1 MPSNQTANYALS
13 QWERTD
19 QVKMDDFNA
28 DNVKLDAAL
37 KAEAD
42 ARTAETAALTEAV
55 SKLGNC
61 RVETFTFVGTGT
73 QGKSIT
79 FYLDFPARPVL
90 FFILGNPVVY
100 VSSVDF
106 HLYLGNR
113 HTATS
118 NELVLRSTGFE
129 WTGNQAKII
138 IDSDLDQLALSRQT
152 YQVIAFYPKDGQV
165 ESA

>member
-1 MPSNQTANYALS
+1 MSTNKTQNYQLHGWAAEDEFLRTELNANF
-13 QWERTD
+13 T
-19 QVKMDDFNA
+19 
-28 DNVKLDAAL
+28 KLDTAL

-61 RVETFTFVGTGT
+61 RIETFTFVGTGT
-73 QGKSIT
+73 QGKDIT

-90 FFILGNPVVY
+90 FFILGKPVVY

-113 HTATS
+113 HTTTS
-118 NELVLRSTGFE
+118 NELVLRNTGFE
-129 WTGNQAKII
+129 WIGNRAKITV
-138 IDSDLDQLALSRQT
+138 DSALNQLALSGQT